1 MQTTLSQPFNA
12 DNFAHIYQHI
22 FTNAKL
28 KQEDDGKKV
37 TQCFLIKDLFQNE
50 L

>member
-12 DNFAHIYQHI
+12 DNFAYISQQI

-28 KQEDDGKKV
+28 KHEDEGKKV
-37 TQCFLIKDLFQNE
+37 TQCFVIENLF
-50 L
+50 